1 MGITAWNRKDKKN
14 TLVYQTKRHT
24 IILPPSALHLPTASA
39 ARDGGIRRGCA
50 SSPAHR
56 EPGEAGGAGSRRA
69 ALAAGAGQAERVPG
83 CAGRCRGPDPLPREK
98 GSVRG
103 AFLLR
108 VPAAMRWL
116 FVPPQRQGR
125 QQLTLVYEIIWQ
137 DRSNLFKA
145 LLNTTMLPVKSTLP
159 EIKVPDTIGYN
170 MKRPRILKNISVFYL
185 SSLHL
190 NSILWNSCSQKK
202 SLHRL
207 MMQIMWDCTG
217 HLIKFIKSWMINKNR
232 RDFILSINP
241 LQSLHL

>member
-1 MGITAWNRKDKKN
+1 MLLWVTQQVSPPVYTQSNSTSTTHCFQHKPHKPRSNSDADTTCAPGMGITAWNRKDKKN

-24 IILPPSALHLPTASA
+24 IILPPSALHLPNASA

-56 EPGEAGGAGSRRA
+56 EPGGAGGVGAGSRRA

-116 FVPPQRQGR
+116 FVPPQQRGR
-125 QQLTLVYEIIWQ
+125 QQLTLVYEII
-137 DRSNLFKA
+137 
-145 LLNTTMLPVKSTLP
+145 
-159 EIKVPDTIGYN
+159 
-170 MKRPRILKNISVFYL
+170 
-185 SSLHL
+185 
-190 NSILWNSCSQKK
+190 
-202 SLHRL
+202 
-207 MMQIMWDCTG
+207 
-217 HLIKFIKSWMINKNR
+217 
-232 RDFILSINP
+232 
-241 LQSLHL
+241 